1 MFEFE
6 EKEKKERTNLALG
19 HSSLLHQPITRAPDF
34 TLSSWAARA
43 VVPLL
48 TIGSGWEH
56 QTLTLGPAR
65 PVAYLPHATTDEWD
79 PGNHLLRTS
88 RVPA

>member
-6 EKEKKERTNLALG
+6 KKKKKRERTNLALG
-19 HSSLLHQPITRAPDF
+19 HFSLLHQPITRAPDF

-56 QTLTLGPAR
+56 
-65 PVAYLPHATTDEWD
+65 
-79 PGNHLLRTS
+79 
-88 RVPA
+88 